1 MNSLKGKVA
10 IVTGSGQ
17 GVGRGIAE
25 FFAKEGACVIT
36 NNRKPGR
43 AAAPPEYLSEEQ
55 KKEFVAMQG
64 DAETVAR
71 GIVAS
76 GGEAKSYFCDVAD
89 YAAVGKMVEFAL
101 ETYGRLDIVVNNAAI
116 TQAGGLL
123 SLSEDDWDK
132 QTVVKMKGAF
142 NVIRHAVPH
151 MIAQGGGRII
161 NIASDAWIGL
171 ENAAAYSAANAGL
184 VGLTKSCAYEFYRF
198 GITSNAVCP
207 QAASPGH
214 VAGFAKTLKTL
225 EKAMGKGFHM
235 DENKRAEVEKDHGSA
250 QDLAPFLAYLAS
262 DAAANITGAV
272 YSVTASGKV
281 DYYTAPEHMQGLSKR
296 DGAWTVEE
304 LAALMPSSPLSGAGV
319 KPKKSF

>member
-25 FFAKEGACVIT
+25 FFAKEGARVIT
-36 NNRKPGR
+36 NNRKPGQLV
-43 AAAPPEYLSEEQ
+43 PPPDYLDEKQREQ
-55 KKEFVAMQG
+55 YLAMQG
-64 DAETVAR
+64 DAETVAQS
-71 GIVAS
+71 IVAA
-76 GGEAKSYFCDVAD
+76 GGEAKAYFCDVAD
-89 YAAVGKMVEFAL
+89 YAAVGKMVEFAIQ
-101 ETYGRLDIVVNNAAI
+101 TYGRLDIVVNNAAV

-161 NIASDAWIGL
+161 NVASDAWIGL

-225 EKAMGKGFHM
+225 EKAMGEGFCM
-235 DENKRAEVEKDHGSA
+235 EEGKRAEVEKNHGDA
-250 QDLAPFLAYLAS
+250 NDLAPFLAYLAS
-262 DAAANITGAV
+262 DGAAGITGAV
-272 YSVTASGKV
+272 YSVTASGKI
-281 DYYTAPEHMQGLSKR
+281 DPYTAPVREKGLFKEN
-296 DGAWTVEE
+296 GAWTMEE
-304 LAALMPSSPLSGAGV
+304 LAAAVPASPLAKAGIR
-319 KPKKSF
+319 PRKSF